1 MDLSLY
7 LNTSE
12 FVDLPGTAAEP
23 FFPEPAPGGLVQL
36 GGTFGSG
43 EVLLM
48 FWVVFAVPEWKWRR
62 GECCCLSP
70 YILVDTSL
78 MPKNPI

>member
-23 FFPEPAPGGLVQL
+23 FFPEPAPGGV
-36 GGTFGSG
+36 GAAWGD
-43 EVLLM
+43 
-48 FWVVFAVPEWKWRR
+48 FWVWGGAADVLGCVCHA
-62 GECCCLSP
+62 
-70 YILVDTSL
+70 
-78 MPKNPI
+78 